1 MKQYNTLG
9 RLRKS
14 FANKLSQQSYQ
25 TADYV
30 LAGIVIFLTIFGVV
44 MVYNTSVIIAFKTF
58 KDKYWFFK
66 NQAIWALIGVF
77 FAYLVGNINYKVW
90 KQFSPLLLTI
100 NLVLLV
106 FVLIPGFSSE
116 VYGAHQRLVIPGIP
130 FLNSITIQPSE
141 LLKLTLTLY
150 LAGLFS
156 FAKEKRLPFPNWD
169 FFKVLGIGLFLTAI
183 EPDLGN
189 AILIAGGAFI
199 IYFTAGANLILT
211 SLIILL
217 GGTAATIFAFISDYR
232 RERITSFISSIINN
246 SPTTYHLTQIFIA
259 LGSGGLLGVGL
270 GNSRQKYQYIPEV
283 TTDSI
288 FAVIGEEMGLI
299 GSLIVILG
307 LFFIIWRGYKI
318 ASNCQDT
325 FGRLL
330 VIGLTS
336 NIALQTIVNLGG
348 MVGLIPLTG
357 VPLPFIS
364 YGGSSLTL
372 LLISIGII
380 INVSRE
386 KHGLLH

>member
-1 MKQYNTLG
+1 M
-9 RLRKS
+9 
-14 FANKLSQQSYQ
+14 
-25 TADYV
+25 
-30 LAGIVIFLTIFGVV
+30 
-44 MVYNTSVIIAFKTF
+44 
-58 KDKYWFFK
+58 
-66 NQAIWALIGVF
+66 
-77 FAYLVGNINYKVW
+77 
-90 KQFSPLLLTI
+90 
-100 NLVLLV
+100 
-106 FVLIPGFSSE
+106 
-116 VYGAHQRLVIPGIP
+116 
-130 FLNSITIQPSE
+130 
-141 LLKLTLTLY
+141 
-150 LAGLFS
+150 
-156 FAKEKRLPFPNWD
+156 
-169 FFKVLGIGLFLTAI
+169 FLTAI